1 MDRKLRI
8 ALQTTINDYY
18 AIDKE
23 IQHSST
29 TPARELQLFAA
40 KEALNQVLQYFMNA
54 EYIECVNGRWQI
66 KTIVVESTSNG
77 E

>member
-1 MDRKLRI
+1 MDRRLKT

-18 AIDKE
+18 AIDGE
-23 IQHSST
+23 INHPST

-40 KEALNQVLQYFMNA
+40 KEALNHVLHHFVNA

-66 KTIVVESTSNG
+66 KTIVVESTPR
-77 E
+77 EK